1 MRLKFILLLFIFLV
15 SYSLSYSQGSKFDK
29 VFDETSKVLLSSNPE
44 KALRNTAYLYE
55 ISTNN
60 VERIKAS
67 MLRATLLRQHGMR
80 NEAVRA
86 LKRADSLAV
95 LDKNYNLQARINGFL
110 STIYREY
117 EIYSLGKVYLQR
129 AITASKKI
137 QDKNEKYKFQG
148 TLSQEIAYYAM
159 YNSNFSKAIQDLKAG
174 KKKFE
179 LADSSIDKNFHIAVN
194 DELIGKN
201 YLSLQKIDSAL
212 VYFQKAEKELSESE
226 SSNSPL
232 KGFIFNG
239 FGNVYARTGDDK
251 KALLNYQKAEEIA
264 EASDFFTLK
273 QELYTSL
280 MQFYKKTDYKK
291 YIKYN
296 ELNLKLKKDEED
308 SRKSNTDEL
317 IKTLREEQKNNQSK
331 NDQSKIIIALGCFI
345 FIVLIIMLVYVF
357 RRKKDYIKPE
367 AVSENND
374 VMEIEEDLT
383 PKQESSKEYMSEAT
397 ESAIL
402 EKIQKLEE
410 SHFYLDKDISL
421 NYVAV
426 KLSINQRYLSYVI
439 NKNKSIDFAGY
450 INELRIHYITDRLR
464 NDSNFLK
471 YKISFLAD
479 LCGFSS
485 HSRFTTTFKKVT
497 GVSPLTFITDL
508 QEQRD
513 EEKKEL

>member
-1 MRLKFILLLFIFLV
+1 MRLKFILLLFLFLV
-15 SYSLSYSQGSKFDK
+15 SCNLSYSQGSKFDK

-55 ISTNN
+55 ISANN
-60 VERIKAS
+60 TERIRAS

-80 NEAVRA
+80 NEAVTA

-129 AITASKKI
+129 AIAVSKKI
-137 QDKNEKYKFQG
+137 EDKNEMYKFQG
-148 TLSQEIAYYAM
+148 TLSQEIAYYEM
-159 YNSNFSKAIQDLKAG
+159 YKAIHDLKAG

-264 EASDFFTLK
+264 IASDFFTLK
-273 QELYTSL
+273 QELYASL

-291 YIKYN
+291 YIEYN

-308 SRKSNTDEL
+308 SRKSNTDDL
-317 IKTLREEQKNNQSK
+317 IKTLREEQKNNQLK
-331 NDQSKIIIALGCFI
+331 NDQSRIIIFLGCFI

-357 RRKKDYIKPE
+357 KRKKDYIKPE
-367 AVSENND
+367 AVSGNNE
-374 VMEIEEDLT
+374 VIEIEDLK

-464 NDSNFLK
+464 NDNNFLK

-513 EEKKEL
+513 EEKKDL